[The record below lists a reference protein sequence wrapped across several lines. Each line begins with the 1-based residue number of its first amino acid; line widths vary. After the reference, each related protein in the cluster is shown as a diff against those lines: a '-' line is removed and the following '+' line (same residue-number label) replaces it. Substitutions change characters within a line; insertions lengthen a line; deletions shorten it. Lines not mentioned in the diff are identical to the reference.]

1 MSQSSYRLPKSTDL
15 RKRPRL
21 VDDSIRYVLFICG
34 FISVLTTLGIVL
46 VLGNEALGFF
56 SRYGYIPARN
66 HLTEDVDEVETT
78 IEHNTSGYQFKVDD
92 IISFAERDGT
102 ELLRVVEVP
111 QPGTLVVERGYNNTQ
126 IIPHSIDSELFRA
139 ESVTLLE
146 FFTGD
151 RWQPQNADFGF
162 LPLLLSTL
170 IISVIGLTVSVPIGL
185 GAAIYLSEY
194 ASERNRSILK
204 PTLEVLAGI
213 PTVVLGYFALTFMT
227 PFLRSVLGQDTVQ
240 IYNMASA
247 GIVVGFML
255 IPLIATVSEDA
266 LRAVPRSLREASLA
280 LGATRFETSIRV
292 LVPGALSGIL
302 AAFILAA
309 SRAFGETMIVAVA
322 AGAGPMSPI
331 DLNPFKAAETITG
344 HIARISTGD
353 LSYGSMDYNSLFSLG
368 LILFLVT
375 LVLNLLSNYISAR
388 FREVYQ

>member
-1 MSQSSYRLPKSTDL
+1 MSQTSYSLPKTTDL
-15 RKRPRL
+15 RKQARL

-34 FISVLTTLGIVL
+34 FVSVLTTIGIVL
-46 VLGNEALGFF
+46 VLGNEAFSFFNSYGFLNANNQLTTDINETETRLTH
-56 SRYGYIPARN
+56 SITGYRY
-66 HLTEDVDEVETT
+66 EVG
-78 IEHNTSGYQFKVDD
+78 NLVSL
-92 IISFAERDGT
+92 SERENT
-102 ELLRVVEVP
+102 ELIRILEIP
-111 QPGTLVVERGYNNTQ
+111 EPGTLIVERGAEGTTAV
-126 IIPHSIDSELFRA
+126 PHPAGSTFFRA
-139 ESVTLLE
+139 EEATILKFL
-146 FFTGD
+146 TGD
-151 RWQPQNADFGF
+151 RWQPQTADFGF

-170 IISVIGLTVSVPIGL
+170 IISSIGLLVSVPIGL

-194 ASERNRSILK
+194 ASERTRAVLK
-204 PTLEVLAGI
+204 PTLEILAGI

-227 PFLRSVLGQDTVQ
+227 PLLRTVLGQDTVQ

-280 LGATRFETSIRV
+280 LGATRYETSIRI

-309 SRAFGETMIVAVA
+309 SRAFGETMIVAIA

-353 LSYGSMDYNSLFSLG
+353 LSYGSMDYRSLFALG
-368 LILFLVT
+368 LVLFVVT
-375 LVLNLLSNYISAR
+375 LALNLLSNYISAR

>member
-1 MSQSSYRLPKSTDL
+1 M
-15 RKRPRL
+15 
-21 VDDSIRYVLFICG
+21 
-34 FISVLTTLGIVL
+34 
-46 VLGNEALGFF
+46 
-56 SRYGYIPARN
+56 
-66 HLTEDVDEVETT
+66 
-78 IEHNTSGYQFKVDD
+78 
-92 IISFAERDGT
+92 
-102 ELLRVVEVP
+102 
-111 QPGTLVVERGYNNTQ
+111 
-126 IIPHSIDSELFRA
+126 
-139 ESVTLLE
+139 
-146 FFTGD
+146 
-151 RWQPQNADFGF
+151 
-162 LPLLLSTL
+162 PLLLSTL

-194 ASERNRSILK
+194 ASERTRAVLK
-204 PTLEVLAGI
+204 PTLEILAGI

-227 PFLRSVLGQDTVQ
+227 PFLRTVLGQDTVQ

-280 LGATRFETSIRV
+280 LGATRYETSVRV

-331 DLNPFKAAETITG
+331 DFNPFKAAETITG

-353 LSYGSMDYNSLFSLG
+353 LSYGSMDYNSLFALG
-368 LILFLVT
+368 LVLFVVT
-375 LVLNLLSNYISAR
+375 LALNLLSNYISAR